1 MVRER
6 IYALLLLLAPCQL
19 SGSHT
24 AISLPSESSQMLTAH
39 ASYQATTPC
48 QPWAPPMESG
58 STTLGSHP
66 GSRANSCIR
75 AWTAPGHSCTADPQ
89 TTTCPR
95 IASFHPLDVLL
106 DLKGKTKIWQVGP
119 GGCSWPTV
127 LFSRATKQAGG
138 CPAAD
143 PKGLGGDPLFSLRY
157 ICRRMVPLTK
167 ARHSAPTQTPSPD
180 IHIHPCPPPPPG
192 ASGLHRFS
200 SGPPSPAQP
209 LPQCPFRNSNWI
221 TVLAC

>member
-1 MVRER
+1 MARVLSTLPRLWGLRGRETPFLDQSIGR
-6 IYALLLLLAPCQL
+6 
-19 SGSHT
+19 
-24 AISLPSESSQMLTAH
+24 SEF
-39 ASYQATTPC
+39 P
-48 QPWAPPMESG
+48 QPPRPGGGGRPPMESG
-58 STTLGSHP
+58 STTPGSHP

-75 AWTAPGHSCTADPQ
+75 AWTAPGHSCTTDPQ

-143 PKGLGGDPLFSLRY
+143 PKGLGGDPLFSLHY
-157 ICRRMVPLTK
+157 ICRQMVPPDK
-167 ARHSAPTQTPSPD
+167 SQAFSP
-180 IHIHPCPPPPPG
+180 HPDPK
-192 ASGLHRFS
+192 S
-200 SGPPSPAQP
+200 
-209 LPQCPFRNSNWI
+209 
-221 TVLAC
+221 

>member
-1 MVRER
+1 MESSPSGLSSGTAKCHKLRQKRRIVKVVRER

-58 STTLGSHP
+58 STTPGSHP

-95 IASFHPLDVLL
+95 IASLHPLDVLL

-143 PKGLGGDPLFSLRY
+143 PKGLGGDPLFSLHY
-157 ICRRMVPLTK
+157 ICRRMVPPDK
-167 ARHSAPTQTPSPD
+167 SQAFSP
-180 IHIHPCPPPPPG
+180 HPDPK
-192 ASGLHRFS
+192 S
-200 SGPPSPAQP
+200 
-209 LPQCPFRNSNWI
+209 
-221 TVLAC
+221 